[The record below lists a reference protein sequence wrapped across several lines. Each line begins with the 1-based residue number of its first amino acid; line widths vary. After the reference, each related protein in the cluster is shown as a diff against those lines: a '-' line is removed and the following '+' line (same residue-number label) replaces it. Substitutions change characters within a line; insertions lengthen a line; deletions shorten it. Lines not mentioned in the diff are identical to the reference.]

1 MSTST
6 AAFVQHQTSEAKPA
20 SCTRGKHA
28 RNEGPGIKIRVIAG
42 TGATAPRR
50 PQHVRAQ
57 EAPQPFGRA
66 CAPEKKLAGLEG
78 IGFGLARRER
88 AFAVGAGTV
97 LAAVSLAA
105 AII

>member
-6 AAFVQHQTSEAKPA
+6 AAFVQHQTSETKRAA
-20 SCTRGKHA
+20 CARGKHA
-28 RNEGPGIKIRVIAG
+28 RNEGSGIKIRVIAG

-50 PQHVRAQ
+50 PQHARAQ
-57 EAPQPFGRA
+57 EAPQPFGRV
-66 CAPEKKLAGLEG
+66 CVPERRLAGLEG

-97 LAAVSLAA
+97 LAVASLAA
-105 AII
+105 AIV